1 MRFKIGRI
9 PETAEAPAE
18 DGWLKLREPPMWV
31 TRLISLPLSL
41 VLALIAALFVI
52 RLTKISSEGLTGGV
66 LIAVY
71 VGTIAMHELIHASI
85 NPDRGLSDRTTLGFW
100 PTRLV
105 FFVYYEGSRSKR
117 NHMLCLLA
125 PFLLLSVL
133 LLLASHYLGWN
144 SWILG
149 AVIILNAAASS
160 ADVLNF
166 FITMFGVP
174 NSSQLHNRG
183 WTTYWRATG
192 STVSSNQPL
201 QPITREDA
209 RSG

>member
-144 SWILG
+144 S
-149 AVIILNAAASS
+149 
-160 ADVLNF
+160 

-174 NSSQLHNRG
+174 NSSQLQNRG